1 MLSTRSLITQAEA
14 AERLNVSVVTLRRW
28 VREGRVRGPI
38 RIGRNAYYQPE
49 TIRDFITEQI
59 NTAH

>member
-49 TIRDFITEQI
+49 TIRDFITDQI
-59 NTAH
+59 NAR